1 MCWNGHCYLADL
13 GAAAV
18 CGKKWRIGPM
28 PTTCWGRPLAT
39 SASSE
44 RAGSARKWGHIGLV
58 CANAVTPVRQT
69 RYLPKTAESVL
80 CCFYYQHWLMSTAV
94 FYHSMFIQMV
104 KCFIQHKIGQHD
116 YLTAYRTSIDALNF
130 APYNSD
136 INTAMVISMFHQS
149 RAELAK
155 QFLETA
161 QKYISGETAH
171 LSPFALGKTTVSLI

>member
-1 MCWNGHCYLADL
+1 
-13 GAAAV
+13 
-18 CGKKWRIGPM
+18 
-28 PTTCWGRPLAT
+28 
-39 SASSE
+39 
-44 RAGSARKWGHIGLV
+44 
-58 CANAVTPVRQT
+58 
-69 RYLPKTAESVL
+69 
-80 CCFYYQHWLMSTAV
+80 MSTAV
-94 FYHSMFIQMV
+94 FYHSMLIQMV

-116 YLTAYRTSIDALNF
+116 YLTAYRTSKDALNF